1 MAAAQAAE
9 HTVVAENYLYL
20 PPVVVV
26 EQGDTL
32 MFQNRDSAPHN
43 IAAQARRAAGPNGR
57 MFMSATIRS
66 TAAAPNPITEVVGVD
81 ATPPG
86 AYNFYCTVH
95 PQMNGVLVVTP
106 AS

>member
-9 HTVVAENYLYL
+9 HTVVAEDFLYM
-20 PPVVVV
+20 PPAVVVA
-26 EQGDTL
+26 EGDTL

-43 IAAQARRAAGPNGR
+43 VVSQARRAGGPSGR

-66 TAAAPNPITEVVGVD
+66 TATDPNPITEVVGVD

-86 AYNFYCTVH
+86 AYPFYCSIH

-106 AS
+106 

>member
-9 HTVVAENYLYL
+9 QTVTAEGFVFTPPAVVVA
-20 PPVVVV
+20 
-26 EQGDTL
+26 QGDTL

-43 IAAQARRAAGPNGR
+43 VVSQARRAGGPSGR

-66 TAAAPNPITEVVGVD
+66 TATDPNPITEVVGVD
-81 ATPPG
+81 VTPPG
-86 AYNFYCTVH
+86 GYAFYCTIH

-106 AS
+106 